1 MKYVILLVIL
11 VSLGTGIYYELID
24 YKNLSLITNHWEI
37 PKEEITQGYSL
48 INMEGESLKFYQF
61 TTANGF
67 IDIVKQLWLIL
78 VLAVLSVSVVLPFSI
93 YVLKAFWNVE
103 ISEAIETKK
112 QAKKSVEKY
121 QSECNLKVKDAYD
134 KQMKIVQSELSKR
147 LDEVEKRENVITERE
162 AIANKKT
169 AEAETALVQYQKE
182 FLSLKSDFE
191 RKEAELTK
199 QRDNAITT
207 MNVRRMKFEKKEK
220 MLKKKLQCNL
230 T

>member
-11 VSLGTGIYYELID
+11 VGLGTGIYYEVAD

-48 INMEGESLKFYQF
+48 VHMEGESLKFYQF

-78 VLAVLSVSVVLPFSI
+78 VLAILSVSVVLPFSI

-112 QAKKSVEKY
+112 QAKKSVEKH
-121 QSECNLKVKDAYD
+121 QSECNLKVKGAYD

-147 LDEVEKRENVITERE
+147 LAEVEQRENAITERE
-162 AIANKKT
+162 AIANNKT
-169 AEAETALVQYQKE
+169 AEAETALAQYQKE

-220 MLKKKLQCNL
+220 MLKKKLQCNF